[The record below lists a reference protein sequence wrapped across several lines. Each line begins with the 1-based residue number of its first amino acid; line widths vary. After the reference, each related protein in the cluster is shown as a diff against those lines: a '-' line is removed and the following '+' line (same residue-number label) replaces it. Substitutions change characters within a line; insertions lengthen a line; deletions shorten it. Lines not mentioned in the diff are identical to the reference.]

1 MVMIKLKYINH
12 SIQNK
17 GAYMNKNLSHRTSKI
32 NFTDDDIIQLKSL
45 VLERP
50 EFNSILYK
58 VTQLKLKQDKQ
69 REKCRQWAVKNSELR
84 KIKRNK
90 R

>member
-1 MVMIKLKYINH
+1 
-12 SIQNK
+12 
-17 GAYMNKNLSHRTSKI
+17 MNKNLSHRTSKI

-58 VTQLKLKQDKQ
+58 VTQLQLKQDKH